1 MSLLF
6 SFILNFKISDI
17 ASCYKLMPSKFFK
30 NLNISEKG
38 FSIEVEIVAKFL
50 KYNKSIIEVPISYQ
64 GRSYEEGKK
73 IKSIDG
79 LNIF

>member
-1 MSLLF
+1 
-6 SFILNFKISDI
+6 
-17 ASCYKLMPSKFFK
+17 MPSKFFK

-38 FSIEVEIVAKFL
+38 FSIEVEILAKFL

-79 LNIF
+79 LRYILKTFKYKFLD